1 MPVQLRHQR
10 LMVGLLVTSIGG
22 AAPAFAGSFSYVEIP
37 PGLAGFVFNT
47 GVSGDGKVAVG
58 YSPSGS
64 YYWTPLSGVV
74 YTGGVSPGA
83 GGVGGRIRISEDGT
97 RMGGQYVDGDGKAN
111 AAFFTL
117 ADFTWT
123 LSPNMGASCDISRT
137 SAWDIS
143 RDGSTLVGLGYW
155 QTQCTVRPSRWKV
168 GDAATLPLATWFGW
182 QSRVN
187 GCNSDGSIMTGWQ
200 AQANGQ
206 WMACMWKPS
215 GTSWTQV
222 RFSTPAG
229 LLPGEGQ
236 CMNGDASRVFGYGW
250 FNSKR
255 EPFMWTPAGGA
266 VSLGPAPIANYVDGF
281 AVGCSRAGDKV
292 CCFFRPGATPLAVGE
307 GYMWIEGRG
316 YVPLEQYAAEHGV
329 TIPEGFHLAMPLDM
343 SPDGLAITGNARSEL
358 GGFECTFVLD
368 LHPEQQ
374 PCPADLD
381 GNRLVNGADLGMLL
395 GNWGGQGVGDL
406 NGDGTVDGAD
416 LGTLLG
422 AFGPCP

>member
-1 MPVQLRHQR
+1 MPVNIRERALT
-10 LMVGLLVTSIGG
+10 LGLLAASIGG
-22 AAPAFAGSFSYVEIP
+22 AAPALAGGFSYIEIP
-37 PGLAGFVFNT
+37 GGLAGFVFNT

-58 YSPSGS
+58 YSPSGI
-64 YYWTPLSGVV
+64 YYWTAQSGVV
-74 YTGGVSPGA
+74 YTGGIPPGN
-83 GGVGGRIRISEDGT
+83 GVGGRARVSEDGT
-97 RMGGQYVDGDGKAN
+97 RICGAYLDADGKTN
-111 AAFFTL
+111 AALFTIQ
-117 ADFTWT
+117 DFTWT
-123 LSPNMGASCDISRT
+123 LSPNMGAHCDISRT
-137 SAWDIS
+137 SAWELS
-143 RDGSTLVGLGYW
+143 RDGTTIVGLGYL
-155 QTQCTVRPSRWKV
+155 QTLCNERATRWKV
-168 GDAATLPLATWFGW
+168 GDAATFPLYSWFGW
-182 QSRVN
+182 NARVD
-187 GCNSDGSIMTGWQ
+187 GCNSNGTIMTGWQ
-200 AQANGQ
+200 AQADGR
-206 WMACMWKPS
+206 WIACMWKPN
-215 GTSWTQV
+215 GTSWSQV

-229 LLPGEGQ
+229 PLPGEGQ
-236 CMNGDASRVFGYGW
+236 CMKEDGSRVFGYGW
-250 FNSKR
+250 FDTKR
-255 EPFMWTPAGGA
+255 EPFMWTQAGGA
-266 VSLGPAPIANYVDGF
+266 VSLGAAPITNYNDGF
-281 AVGCSRAGDKV
+281 AVACTRAGDKV

-406 NGDGTVDGAD
+406 NQDGVVDGAD
-416 LGTLLG
+416 LGALLG